1 MASEGPQINKPC
13 SAGQRKYI
21 TLKISQKLEII
32 KRLESGNSQS
42 VAVTLYDVGSLTV
55 YDIK

>member
-1 MASEGPQINKPC
+1 MASEDPQINKPC
-13 SAGQRKYI
+13 PAGKRKYI
-21 TLKISQKLEII
+21 TLKILQKPKIN

-42 VAVTLYDVGSLTV
+42 VVMTLYDVRSVTV